1 MKKRNNRKLILD
13 FDTTG
18 WVPLR
23 NPTVSKY
30 EDLLLQFD
38 PIAKNLVNS
47 EEDQSVQVSLPMLQ
61 DEQKGLY
68 KSIESRYDK
77 KYSDLD
83 YKIRLSVEQAEK
95 PQNTG
100 PSIKGYLVRLV
111 KRS

>member
-1 MKKRNNRKLILD
+1 MKKKFRLD

-18 WVPLR
+18 WVSLR

-38 PIAKNLVNS
+38 PVAENLVNS
-47 EEDQSVQVSLPMLQ
+47 EEDQSVKVSLPISQ

-68 KSIESRYDK
+68 KSIQNRYDK

-83 YKIRLSVEQAEK
+83 YKIRLSVDQAEK
-95 PQNTG
+95 PQVSG
-100 PSIKGYLVRLV
+100 PSIKGYLLRLV
-111 KRS
+111 KKS

>member
-1 MKKRNNRKLILD
+1 MKKNNRKFRLD

-38 PIAKNLVNS
+38 PIAENLVNS
-47 EEDQSVQVSLPMLQ
+47 EEYQSVKVSVETLTQ
-61 DEQKGLY
+61 DEQKSLY

-77 KYSDLD
+77 KYSDFD

>member
-1 MKKRNNRKLILD
+1 MKKNNRKLRLD

-38 PIAKNLVNS
+38 PVAENLVNS
-47 EEDQSVQVSLPMLQ
+47 EETSTAKASLPISQ

-83 YKIRLSVEQAEK
+83 YKIILSVEQAEI

-100 PSIKGYLVRLV
+100 PSIKGYLVCLV